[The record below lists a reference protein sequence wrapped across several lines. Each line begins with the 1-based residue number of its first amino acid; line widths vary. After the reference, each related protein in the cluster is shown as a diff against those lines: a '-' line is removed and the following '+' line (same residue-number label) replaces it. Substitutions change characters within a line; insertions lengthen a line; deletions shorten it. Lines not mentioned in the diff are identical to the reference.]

1 MSKKIFW
8 TTEEREQVWG
18 GLVELFRQHPNMTN
32 KRALAQAQVVL
43 STWRRRKITDQVAF
57 NSKQWI
63 NAARLRAYGSEEKKP
78 EPAPGP
84 VAAPQAAPVA
94 APALE
99 LGTAFELLLD
109 MIADRVV
116 ARIKAA
122 QVLTEVRAE
131 SGRPVVSAEEMSAL
145 LNYDAAAARQN
156 AKAREALTQTPTG
169 KPRPGVLVCGIQPHQ
184 AELLIKDFPQ
194 FDLTC
199 YDSDEARVKPVLRRK
214 HVFLLTRFLSH
225 QVDERYRGS
234 PNLQRIPGG
243 VSELRETL
251 TRISR
256 EGQLV

>member
-1 MSKKIFW
+1 MKKIFW
-8 TTEEREQVWG
+8 TAEEREQVWG
-18 GLVELFRQHPNMTN
+18 GLVELFRHHPNMTN

-78 EPAPGP
+78 EPTPGP
-84 VAAPQAAPVA
+84 VTAPQS
-94 APALE
+94 APATPNLE

-122 QVLTEVRAE
+122 QVLTEVRVE
-131 SGRPVVSAEEMSAL
+131 SSGRPVVTPDEMSAL
-145 LNYDAAAARQN
+145 LNYNAAAARQN

-251 TRISR
+251 ARISR
-256 EGQLV
+256 EEELA